1 MKTINKIFLI
11 FLTLLTFTSCINH
24 DYLFKPVDIANLNL
38 SKDIK
43 IDAQPG
49 MVTIVTNKANGDT
62 IAISGVSTNITISK
76 STKVDISY
84 KAASEIP
91 EYKNGGVSRYNQTL
105 AFEDT
110 KKGDQDYNDLIVYVN
125 QENGWDAKGYKIK
138 LKITPI
144 ALGSTIPISFGFDD
158 FAGNEYVL
166 ADDCRKKLFKSDK
179 GFINTVRGKNAQ
191 VYKTNNSK
199 TFQMNSTEWDY
210 TKLNF
215 WIRAAG
221 NKLYIATALHSEET
235 IDYNSMI
242 NSSNKPYGLSIPDVF
257 EYSAETVSIYKTYP
271 DFEKWIRGEVDN
283 FRNTPYV
290 LDNLYKQYYEFSDV
304 WHF

>member
-1 MKTINKIFLI
+1 MNKIFLG
-11 FLTLLTFTSCINH
+11 LLMLLAFTSCIKH
-24 DYLFKPVDIANLNL
+24 DDLFDKVNIANLNL

-43 IDAQPG
+43 IEAQPN
-49 MVTIVTNKANGDT
+49 MVTIVTNTINGDT
-62 IAISGVSTNITISK
+62 IAITGVSQNITVSK
-76 STKVDISY
+76 ATQVKIDY
-84 KAASEIP
+84 KSVTEFP

-105 AFEDT
+105 VFEDS

-144 ALGSTIPISFGFDD
+144 ALGSSIPISFGFDD
-158 FAGNEYVL
+158 FAGNEYTI
-166 ADDCRKKLFKSDK
+166 ADECRKELFKK
-179 GFINTVRGKNAQ
+179 NAGFINTVRGSKPK
-191 VYKTNNSK
+191 VYNTINTKTY
-199 TFQMNSTEWDY
+199 QMNSTEWNY

-215 WIRAAG
+215 WIKAAG

-242 NSSNKPYGLSIPDVF
+242 DSSNKPYGLSIPDFF
-257 EYSAETVSIYKTYP
+257 EYSAEKVSIYKTYP
-271 DFEKWIRGEVDN
+271 DFEKWITGEIDN
-283 FRNTPYV
+283 FRNTAYI
-290 LDNLYKQYYEFSDV
+290 LDNLYLQYYEFPEV

>member
-11 FLTLLTFTSCINH
+11 FLTLLMFTSCINH
-24 DYLFKPVDIANLNL
+24 DNVFKPVDIANLNL

-43 IDAQPG
+43 IDSRPG

-62 IAISGVSTNITISK
+62 IAISGVSANITVSK
-76 STKVDISY
+76 STKFYISY
-84 KAASEIP
+84 KAASEMP

-125 QENGWDAKGYKIK
+125 QENGWNGKGYKIK

-144 ALGSTIPISFGFDD
+144 ALGSTIPIAFGFDD
-158 FAGNEYVL
+158 YDGDEYTI
-166 ADDCRKKLFKSDK
+166 ANDCRKELFKSDK
-179 GFINTVRGKNAQ
+179 GFINTVKNGDIKS
-191 VYKTNNSK
+191 YKTIHTK
-199 TFQMNSTEWDY
+199 TYQMKSTDWKY

-215 WIRAAG
+215 WIKASG
-221 NKLYIATALHSEET
+221 NKLYIATASHSEEE
-235 IDYNSMI
+235 IDYSLMVGTH
-242 NSSNKPYGLSIPDVF
+242 NKPYGLSIPDFF
-257 EYSAETVSIYKTYP
+257 EYPAETKSIYNTYP
-271 DFEKWIRGEVDN
+271 DFDKWIKGDLN
-283 FRNTPYV
+283 DFRNTGYN
-290 LDNLYKQYYEFSDV
+290 LDNLYYQYYLISEI